1 MADWN
6 FHAAEAGIVEQL
18 KACCQAG
25 PGAWARAVETRDVL
39 ATVAEEM
46 QVVPAVYVVYDGY
59 AVLDADEQR
68 ALLAHRWIAVVA
80 VSDASQGRE
89 AGPRN
94 QAAGPYVADVLAALH
109 GYLPPGCTGALVPAP
124 PPRPYYSEAR
134 FAYYPVAFS
143 AEVYHSSR
151 TGPAMIRSTLAT
163 PAAFPHP

>member
-1 MADWN
+1 MGEWN

-18 KACCQAG
+18 KARCQSG
-25 PGAWARAVETRDVL
+25 PDAWARAVETRDVL

-68 ALLAHRWIAVVA
+68 ALLAHRWLAVVA

-89 AGPRN
+89 ATARN
-94 QAAGPYVADVLAALH
+94 QKAGPYVADVFAALH
-109 GYLPPGCTGALVPAP
+109 GYLPPGSTGALVPAQ
-124 PPRPYYSEAR
+124 PPRPYFSEAR
-134 FAYYPVAFS
+134 FAYYAVAFTS
-143 AEVYHSSR
+143 EVFHSTRS
-151 TGPAMIRSTLAT
+151 GPGIIRPTLDT